1 MGTYVGASL
10 RALRASQ
17 GMGQAEMA
25 RRLGMSVSYLSQIEN
40 DLRPLT
46 AAVGARLAQAFPLDW
61 SDRRLS
67 EGRRAASLA
76 HLLDDPLFDGLDD
89 PKRVLKVLERQP
101 ALAERIV
108 QLHASWRAMQE
119 RRSMDDEALADSAVA
134 GGRLPWERIRD
145 WFHEAGNYI
154 HDLDRAAEA
163 LAGDLS
169 GDPPR
174 EADLL
179 AYLEARHGVVLEE
192 AGEAAGE
199 GILRRFDPAS
209 RRLTLGRALPP
220 ETRRFTLANQI
231 ALLAFG
237 EIIAD
242 IASASKLP
250 SPEERHLLHAGL
262 ANYGASA
269 LLMPYERFR
278 ARARAFRHDID
289 RLRESFGT
297 SFEQTCHRLSTL
309 QRPGALGVP
318 FFFCRV
324 DMAGNITKRHS
335 ATRLQFARFG
345 GACPLWIVHE
355 AVAIPD
361 RVLVQLA
368 EMPDGVRYVSMAKG
382 LVKPSGSYARP
393 PRRYAVALGCAA
405 EPPGAV
411 VYADGMDVSGSAT
424 PIGGT
429 CRLCPRPDC
438 DQRAFPPTER
448 PISVDPHLRRFV
460 PYRVL

>member
-1 MGTYVGASL
+1 MADYVGSDLRGL
-10 RALRASQ
+10 RAAQ
-17 GMGQAEMA
+17 GLGQADMA
-25 RRLGMSVSYLSQIEN
+25 ARLGISVSYLSQLEN

-46 AAVGARLAQAFPLDW
+46 APVAARLVEAFPLDW
-61 SDRRLS
+61 SDRGLTP
-67 EGRRAASLA
+67 GRRAVSLA
-76 HLLDDPLFDGLDD
+76 HLLGDPLFDGLDD
-89 PKRVLKVLERQP
+89 PKRALKLLERQP
-101 ALAERIV
+101 ALAERIA

-154 HDLDRAAEA
+154 HPLDMAAEA
-163 LAGDLS
+163 LASELS

-179 AYLEARHGVVLEE
+179 AYLEARHGVTLQE

-199 GILRRFDPAS
+199 GILRSFDPGT

-231 ALLAFG
+231 ALLSFG
-237 EIIAD
+237 TIIAD

-250 SPEERHLLHAGL
+250 SAEERNLLEAGL

-289 RLRESFGT
+289 RLRESFAA

-393 PRRYAVALGCAA
+393 PRRYAVALGCEA
-405 EPPGAV
+405 EHAGAF
-411 VYADGMDVSGSAT
+411 VYADGMDVAGTAT

-460 PYRVL
+460 PYQVL

>member
-1 MGTYVGASL
+1 MADYVGSDL
-10 RALRASQ
+10 RALRATQ
-17 GMGQAEMA
+17 GLGQADMA
-25 RRLGMSVSYLSQIEN
+25 ARLGISVSYLSQLEN

-46 AAVGARLAQAFPLDW
+46 AAVAARLVEAFPLDW
-61 SDRRLS
+61 SDRGLTP
-67 EGRRAASLA
+67 GRRAVSLA
-76 HLLDDPLFDGLDD
+76 HLLGDPLFDGLDD
-89 PKRVLKVLERQP
+89 PKRALKLLERQP
-101 ALAERIV
+101 ALAERIA

-154 HDLDRAAEA
+154 HPLDMAAEA
-163 LAGDLS
+163 LASELS

-179 AYLEARHGVVLEE
+179 AYLEARHGVTLQE

-199 GILRRFDPAS
+199 GILRSFDPGT

-231 ALLAFG
+231 ALLSFG
-237 EIIAD
+237 TIIAD

-250 SPEERHLLHAGL
+250 SAEERNLLEAGL

-289 RLRESFGT
+289 RLRESFAT

-393 PRRYAVALGCAA
+393 PRRYAVALGCEA
-405 EPPGAV
+405 EHAGAF
-411 VYADGMDVSGSAT
+411 VYADGMDVRGTAT